1 MSLTSSSDITV
12 VSGETM
18 SAVISLA
25 VLPSLAA
32 PYGQGKLAHPI
43 LGTFEYEYK
52 PDQWVNV
59 DADVVIPPVWSSTKT
74 LSGAANVLWAGNIKD
89 VVVEERWTQAFCMSV
104 SQLRMMMAVWTT
116 PVDPAQGYVQWM
128 PTYTNDNVY
137 NVIPVELSIGGS
149 NELVFDDV
157 INARQQNNLPYG
169 VIDTPPVIFKM
180 RIVNRVN

>member
-52 PDQWVNV
+52 PDQ
-59 DADVVIPPVWSSTKT
+59 
-74 LSGAANVLWAGNIKD
+74 
-89 VVVEERWTQAFCMSV
+89 
-104 SQLRMMMAVWTT
+104 
-116 PVDPAQGYVQWM
+116 
-128 PTYTNDNVY
+128 
-137 NVIPVELSIGGS
+137 
-149 NELVFDDV
+149 
-157 INARQQNNLPYG
+157 YG
-169 VIDTPPVIFKM
+169 VQQKLCRTQPMFCGQETLKM
-180 RIVNRVN
+180 L